1 MRNHKHLKHNNSY
14 IMWFENVVANKILNT
29 FSEIIQNIKSNNEWT
44 LMRTPEV
51 TIQVL
56 TFKKLLRNGLHRQC
70 IGFYKT
76 RKILFKQKSK
86 LTQSQNVPKV

>member
-29 FSEIIQNIKSNNEWT
+29 FSEIIQNIKSNDEWT

-70 IGFYKT
+70 IGFTKLERSYLN
-76 RKILFKQKSK
+76 RKVS
-86 LTQSQNVPKV
+86 